1 MSAKEKIRKER
12 FINYELY
19 ALLSSID
26 RDINNVIAC
35 TDEDRQ
41 EVTAVKVTYFDGRED
56 VVVNIFGDSLAAIVK
71 DVIDK
76 LFFGGAR

>member
-56 VVVNIFGDSLAAIVK
+56 VVVNIFGDSLGAIVK